1 MVSRSPRFHLWCP
14 NLFNFKGGIQ
24 VYSAYFLQALQ
35 DLYPQ
40 ASYDIFLMHDIDTSP
55 HVPYLPGTQFHFAGQ
70 YPSSIRNPVFA
81 AQLIGQTIRHRPD
94 LIITTHLNFTPVA
107 HWLKRLLGIP
117 FWTIAHGVE
126 AWDIQRSAIKN
137 ALHSAECILAV
148 SQYTRNRLLDEQK
161 LDPTQISLLPNTV
174 DTTRFQIAA
183 KPNHLLQKY
192 GLTPEQPIILTVSR
206 LCSTESYRG
215 YDKVLEALPMIRQFI
230 PNVHYL
236 IVGKGD
242 DQARL
247 ERYIAQ
253 LNLQDSVTLAG
264 FVPDK
269 ELCDYYNVC
278 NVFAMPS
285 KLEGFGIVYLEA
297 LACGR
302 PVLGGNQDGA
312 IDALCQGDL
321 GVLVNPDDAEE
332 IAKNLI
338 QILQGQHLN
347 RTLYQPEILRQRM
360 IEHYGFSQFRDNL
373 TKHLNDFFTVSNSLL
388 SSNP

>member
-40 ASYDIFLMHDIDTSP
+40 ANYDIFLMHDTHTSL
-55 HVPYLPGTQFHFAGQ
+55 HIPYLYHTQFHFTGQ
-70 YPSSIRNPVFA
+70 YLRSIRNPVFA
-81 AQLIGQTIRHRPD
+81 AQLIRQTIRHRPD

-107 HWLKRLLGIP
+107 YWLKRLLGIP
-117 FWTIAHGVE
+117 YWTIAHGVE
-126 AWDIQRSAIKN
+126 AWNIQRPAIKN
-137 ALHSAECILAV
+137 ALHDANRILAV

-183 KPNHLLQKY
+183 KPNYLLQKY

-253 LNLQDSVTLAG
+253 LNLQNSVTLAG
-264 FVPDK
+264 FVPDE

-278 NVFAMPS
+278 DVFAMPS

-312 IDALCQGDL
+312 IDALCQGEL

-338 QILQGQHLN
+338 QILKGQHLN
-347 RTLYQPEILRQRM
+347 RTLYQPEMLRQRM
-360 IEHYGFSQFRDNL
+360 IEHYAFSQFRDNL

-388 SSNP
+388 